1 MLKKL
6 KICCGCGS
14 KDSVVVPEHSA
25 VGKSP
30 ALSEKSY
37 VNELQMRESG
47 MMDPMS
53 NVSYETI
60 NPAYMSAQTAP
71 QFNPSDYPINQRK
84 NSEDDS
90 GMSEPRDVQVQCNLS
105 AR

>member
-30 ALSEKSY
+30 ALSEKAY
-37 VNELQMRESG
+37 VNEEMMRDSA
-47 MMDPMS
+47 MVDPMRGLS
-53 NVSYETI
+53 QCEM

-71 QFNPSDYPINQRK
+71 TLPTDYQTNQRK
-84 NSEDDS
+84 NSDGDS
-90 GMSEPRDVQVQCNLS
+90 GMSEPLNV
-105 AR
+105 

>member
-14 KDSVVVPEHSA
+14 KDSVIVPEHSA

-30 ALSEKSY
+30 APSEKAY
-37 VNELQMRESG
+37 VNEDEMIASG
-47 MMDPMS
+47 MMVDPMS
-53 NVSYETI
+53 DVANCEM

-71 QFNPSDYPINQRK
+71 IRHPSDYPINQRK

-90 GMSEPRDVQVQCNLS
+90 GMSEPID
-105 AR
+105 A